1 MNRTALIVSSIVM
14 SFAALL
20 FLSEA
25 RKELNGSKETQEV
38 ADFWKSRVAREQL
51 RKLIVKGQ
59 FADFKQDTALL
70 LPSQIQKVKADQEKQ
85 RLRNLA
91 SVIPHEGSQ
100 TIVLGVAAQ
109 SRLKSGKAR
118 GVKHEYR
125 KGVDDLKKLIEK
137 FPDSVHV
144 VEAHYLIIESYAQM
158 EKNMNLVM
166 WVEKMVELFPDNRM
180 TGYALLK
187 IGSLYELE
195 GRHDDAIRIYRT
207 IVSAYDDN
215 SLIEKA
221 QKAVKS
227 LDL

>member
-1 MNRTALIVSSIVM
+1 M
-14 SFAALL
+14 
-20 FLSEA
+20 
-25 RKELNGSKETQEV
+25 
-38 ADFWKSRVAREQL
+38 
-51 RKLIVKGQ
+51 
-59 FADFKQDTALL
+59 
-70 LPSQIQKVKADQEKQ
+70 
-85 RLRNLA
+85 
-91 SVIPHEGSQ
+91 
-100 TIVLGVAAQ
+100 
-109 SRLKSGKAR
+109 
-118 GVKHEYR
+118 KHEYR